1 MINQEVISLIW
12 KSVPEASNSDQSV
25 QQAQQQKS
33 KYDTNRMQTQHADST
48 GMGLQAPANPQADQA
63 PMGPNVKRKPV
74 EVAQEP
80 GRNDTVTIQNMST
93 GDTETMK
100 WKFAKPKVEREGW
113 VIVEH

>member
-1 MINQEVISLIW
+1 
-12 KSVPEASNSDQSV
+12 
-25 QQAQQQKS
+25 
-33 KYDTNRMQTQHADST
+33 
-48 GMGLQAPANPQADQA
+48 
-63 PMGPNVKRKPV
+63 MGPNVKRKPV